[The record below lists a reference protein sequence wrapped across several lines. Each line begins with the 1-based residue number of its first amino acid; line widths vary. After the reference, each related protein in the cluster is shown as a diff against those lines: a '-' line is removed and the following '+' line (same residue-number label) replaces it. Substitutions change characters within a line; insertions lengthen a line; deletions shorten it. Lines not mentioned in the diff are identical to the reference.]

1 MQPTTSN
8 NNLRPTVPNHVHIQ
22 AGFNQKGQL
31 ERLIFDDML
40 FYTDLQFLRQLKILF
55 TPICNL
61 FVSI

>member
-8 NNLRPTVPNHVHIQ
+8 NNLRPTVPYHVHIQ

-55 TPICNL
+55 APICNL
-61 FVSI
+61 FVLI